1 LGRGGIRGCLGF
13 ASVPPHN
20 PSQPGPL
27 KIGFPTSNICTED
40 LIHALVVSGYR
51 CDVDLEALIA
61 TARDL
66 EKLLGHPTPG

>member
-1 LGRGGIRGCLGF
+1 
-13 ASVPPHN
+13 
-20 PSQPGPL
+20 
-27 KIGFPTSNICTED
+27 
-40 LIHALVVSGYR
+40 VVSGYR